1 MSRHGAWSIRNKA
14 RVTEFVNLKSQCFF
28 FLYLVLQVNRSYKTR
43 KTLLIPCMYRYTFTF
58 ILKSTTS
65 LLQKQAIFYLC
76 NVQQKDDGVDQNT
89 LHPCYG
95 DDMNNNQQT

>member
-1 MSRHGAWSIRNKA
+1 
-14 RVTEFVNLKSQCFF
+14 
-28 FLYLVLQVNRSYKTR
+28 
-43 KTLLIPCMYRYTFTF
+43 MYRYTFTF